1 MNKQRA
7 GKNRPKSVSLSALSK
22 KEEDMKHTLMNY
34 CLPEDLEQYLS
45 FYGYHFN
52 KKLYEYAVSEMKKV
66 DRMTG
71 KEEKVNP
78 VLIDE
83 LEKALSRYKVDI
95 PSECLYDAA
104 YLASMVDADFFGSS
118 IEDDKHMML
127 YIKDVLCDPDGY
139 DGIVFCRYLAVCS
152 AKGCVIFWDRM
163 L

>member
-1 MNKQRA
+1 
-7 GKNRPKSVSLSALSK
+7 
-22 KEEDMKHTLMNY
+22 MKHTLMNY

-118 IEDDKHMML
+118 IDDDKHMML

-139 DGIVFCRYLAVCS
+139 DGIVFCRYLADCS